1 MGNCLRKK
9 ACTFTGNS
17 VIFLA
22 VYPDAAHSELWNT
35 GGCLV
40 KEDGSMNLSES
51 EFGIFEKEILAAGI
65 FVETVS
71 AREFRIHV
79 NLEEGR
85 IVAVKQIA
93 GPPVPE
99 GETSDPFAKYKIF
112 MK

>member
-1 MGNCLRKK
+1 
-9 ACTFTGNS
+9 
-17 VIFLA
+17 
-22 VYPDAAHSELWNT
+22 
-35 GGCLV
+35 
-40 KEDGSMNLSES
+40 MNLSES
-51 EFGIFEKEILAAGI
+51 EFGIFEKEILAAAGVFNLDTENLEVEFFNPGRQGI

-99 GETSDPFAKYKIF
+99 GKTSDPFAKYKIF